1 MSNVRFTGLLALC
14 AALAAC
20 SESASNSAVTDPHVG
35 SALQAR
41 AEQAATG
48 PRASGHAEVGEATTG
63 TTPYSFIALSTGAS
77 PNAKGQVEG
86 HIRFANGQVL
96 DIHADVDCL
105 VFNTDGTEAWISGPI
120 TKQRAF
126 TPGQP
131 PEDQDPMG
139 HQVRFRVRDNGE
151 GGTAT
156 GPDESSGLDIGSTTS
171 KDCNNRP
178 PFQLFPSQNGNIQVR
193 P

>member
-1 MSNVRFTGLLALC
+1 MSNVRFTGLVPLC

-48 PRASGHAEVGEATTG
+48 PRASGHADITVG
-63 TTPYSFIALSTGAS
+63 TTDTKYSFIALSTGPSS

-86 HIRFANGQVL
+86 HITVTAMGTTTTTDL
-96 DIHADVDCL
+96 HAEVDCL
-105 VFNTDGTEAWISGPI
+105 RFIGPTATEGPQAVVSGPI
-120 TKQRAF
+120 TKPQ
-126 TPGQP
+126 TLVGQ
-131 PEDQDPMG
+131 
-139 HQVRFRVRDNGE
+139 HLLFRVQDNGE
-151 GGTAT
+151 GGTALDRASELEIRSAPAT
-156 GPDESSGLDIGSTTS
+156 GQPPVCTQTPPDVQD
-171 KDCNNRP
+171 
-178 PFQLFPSQNGNIQVR
+178 SQNGNIQVR